1 MSTTSDETAV
11 FRFFFE
17 ESSADIA
24 KKALSP
30 MLDSPQFSCLIKKR
44 VKTILS
50 LVNDELQGYW
60 L

>member
-11 FRFFFE
+11 FRFFE

-30 MLDSPQFSCLIKKR
+30 MLDSPQFSCRIKKR

-50 LVNDELQGYW
+50 LVNDEL
-60 L
+60 

>member
-11 FRFFFE
+11 FRFFE
-17 ESSADIA
+17 GSSADIA

-30 MLDSPQFSCLIKKR
+30 MLDSPQFSCRIKKR